1 MKSRRWIAL
10 FLGAGLTHALLSP
23 NTFAFDDEWKKTRSG
38 LQYRDDVVGTGV
50 QPVRGQDCVVSYTGW
65 LYQNGKKGEK
75 FDSSADHGGTFKF
88 AIGRGGVIKG
98 WDEGVAT
105 MKAGG
110 KRTLI
115 VPPDLGYGRR
125 GFPPKIPANATLVF
139 EIELK
144 EVR

>member
-1 MKSRRWIAL
+1 MMTRRWIAL
-10 FLGAGLTHALLSP
+10 SLGAGLTLALLSP
-23 NTFAFDDEWKKTRSG
+23 NTFAFDDEWKKTGSG
-38 LQYRDDVVGTGV
+38 LQYRDDAVGIGA
-50 QPVRGQDCVVSYTGW
+50 QPVRGNVCVVSYTGW
-65 LYQNGKKGEK
+65 LYKDGKKGEK
-75 FDSSADHGGTFKF
+75 FDTSADHGGTFKF

-115 VPPDLGYGRR
+115 IPPKLAYGPEGVPPRI
-125 GFPPKIPANATLVF
+125 PPNSTLLF

-144 EVR
+144 EVK